1 MRGAE
6 HKWQSAQDTVI
17 MLIVTF
23 LIIILSGFMLNVV
36 MLSVVVPLYED
47 TIVWIDILAKEEKNN
62 EKNL

>member
-1 MRGAE
+1 
-6 HKWQSAQDTVI
+6 